1 MVIFMY
7 LNYNNNKY
15 EILIIKKNNK
25 NTYIRVKDDLK
36 IYVTTNK
43 YVSNNNIEKLIK
55 DNYNVI
61 IKMIDK
67 VLRKKEKIEK
77 NIILGKEI
85 DVVKLSSQVKPE
97 LYNNKLFINNTSKVE
112 KYIKEFAYNFF
123 NERLNYI
130 YNIFEE
136 KIPYPKLKVR
146 KMSTRWGV
154 CNKNDKTITLNFEL
168 IRMDV
173 KYTDYVIIHELS
185 HFVYF
190 DHSKNFWNL
199 VGKYCS
205 NYKELRK
212 EMKE

>member
-1 MVIFMY
+1 MY

-67 VLRKKEKIEK
+67 ELRKKEKIEK

-85 DVVKLSSQVKPE
+85 DVVKLSSQIKPE

-190 DHSKNFWNL
+190 DHSKSFWNL

>member
-1 MVIFMY
+1 MY

-85 DVVKLSSQVKPE
+85 DVVKLSSQIKPE

-112 KYIKEFAYNFF
+112 KYIKEFAYDFF

-154 CNKNDKTITLNFEL
+154 CNKKDKTITLNFEL